1 MLYLFDKNENLIH
14 ELSSLSLS
22 SMHQIE
28 ELNKL
33 MVLEFGVYLNYIE
46 WMEGIEYVAHRDFEN
61 PERIQMYRILTS
73 EPDSQSMNYQAVHI
87 LFDELKSYGYIRDK
101 RPTRVKAAS
110 ALTEAIQGT
119 RWQLGRV
126 DDSDLL
132 STSFY
137 DCTRLEA
144 LSKILTTWQ
153 MDLDFYL
160 TFKGTKITGKYINLY
175 KQRGEDTGERFVYG
189 SNALEVVKELDK
201 SEVYTRIIPR
211 GKGEEILDER
221 GKPTHRYGRR
231 IDIGDV
237 VWSKAKGDPIDKP
250 KGQEYIESVEMTKKF
265 GFPDGEPRTK
275 VQIFEDVEKPE
286 DLIKAGYDFLVT
298 ASRPLVQF
306 KTKVYKKSRT
316 NVGDI
321 VRVIRKD
328 LDIYYR
334 TRIYKVNRDLLTGNV
349 EVEFGDKLITSQAER
364 DKKLSNSLGA
374 LQDRLIE
381 TEAEIRGSFVDKVTE
396 ELTNAMFNRDGY
408 NYELKAGNKY
418 NLPAGYYSFDR
429 EIDDNP
435 QRVIYVGAG
444 TLAIAD
450 SKKSN
455 GDWNFR
461 TFGTG
466 QGFTADLLVAGMI
479 VGGKV
484 RWNLEDGTFL
494 IGNSPDDYN
503 LYWDG
508 ATLHLRNVD
517 IDLENNRTIQDLKDK
532 QGLTDKEIEER
543 KQEIIKANQNLES
556 ARADIDQ
563 ANLDIADTLEKLKQ
577 AREQFDSDIGAV
589 SARVDS
595 NKADFDNSFND
606 LEDTV
611 KQNKSDWEYRNKV
624 VDEKLLD
631 LNSRFTVTDGKIE
644 SSVNSIKETMEE
656 RIKVTKSDLEKYADD
671 KDGLIAAQI
680 DSKDKELRTYITENY
695 STKTQT
701 DEKISQEVGSLK
713 TLVNDDI
720 GDLVKDITQTKS
732 LIEQTDNRITS
743 SVASINKSIDTKV
756 GASKDYTDTQ
766 IGGLKDSLNTDID
779 GLSKEITETKSMIEQ
794 TDGRITSSVETITK
808 GIDERIGASIE
819 HTNNEIGS
827 LKDYVSK
834 NYSTIT
840 QTDTAI
846 KAQVGSIETDMSSL
860 KGDLRKLSTDVSL
873 TQYGLESKVSSNE
886 IISKIN
892 QSPEQIKI
900 QARNIDLTGNVDV
913 QGTFQTSSYGKRVE
927 IIENSINFYDW
938 NSKQGSLTINDEN
951 EVRLTGAGYDSG
963 YITLNSRIEH
973 LKYTNFSTNN
983 PDCILGGRWGAIT
996 LNAATLSTYVI
1007 SVDMELRSY
1016 GYSIFHKD
1024 ATFKNKIILDDMADI
1039 RTTSGGGQV
1048 WITQTSSGLSFVID
1062 YASKRTYFA

>member
-14 ELSSLSLS
+14 ELSSAKLS

-33 MVLEFGVYLNYIE
+33 MVLEFGVYLNHIDL
-46 WMEGIEYVAHRDFEN
+46 MEDVEYVAHKDFEN
-61 PERIQMYRILTS
+61 PEKIQMYRILTS
-73 EPDSQSMNYQAVHI
+73 EPDSHSMNYQAIHI

-101 RPTRVKAAS
+101 RPTRAKAAS
-110 ALTEAIQGT
+110 ALSQALSGT
-119 RWQLGRV
+119 RWRLGRV
-126 DDSDLL
+126 DDSELL
-132 STSFY
+132 SVNFY

-160 TFKGTKITGKYINLY
+160 TFKGSKITGRYINLY

-211 GKGEEILDER
+211 GKGEDKLDQD
-221 GKPTHRYGRR
+221 GKPTRGHGRR
-231 IDIGDV
+231 IKINDIA
-237 VWSKAKGDPIDKP
+237 WSKAKGDPIDKP
-250 KGQEYIESVEMTKKF
+250 KGQEYIESIEMTKKF
-265 GFPDGEPRTK
+265 GFSDGEPRSK
-275 VQIFEDVEKPE
+275 VQIFEDIENPE
-286 DLIKAGYDFLVT
+286 DLIKAGYDFLVK

-334 TRIYKVNRDLLTGNV
+334 TRIYKANRDLLAGNV
-349 EVEFGDKLITSQAER
+349 EVEFGDKLITSQAEK
-364 DKKLSNSLGA
+364 DKKLSDSIGA

-381 TEAEIRGSFVDKVTE
+381 TETDIRESFVDKVTK
-396 ELTNAMFNRDGY
+396 ELTNSMFNRDGY

-466 QGFTADLLVAGMI
+466 KGFTADLLVAGAI
-479 VGGKV
+479 IGGKV
-484 RWNLEDGTFL
+484 RWNLEDGTFI

-508 ATLHLRNVD
+508 STLHLRNVD
-517 IDLENNRTIQDLKDK
+517 IDLENNRTIQDLKNK
-532 QGLTDKEIEER
+532 QNLTDKEIEKR
-543 KQEIIKANQNLES
+543 KQEIAKANQSLDS

-577 AREQFDSDIGAV
+577 ARDDFDSDIGEV
-589 SARVDS
+589 SARVDT
-595 NKADFDNSFND
+595 NKDNFDNAFSS

-611 KQNKSDWEYRNKV
+611 EQNKSDWEYRNKV

-631 LNSRFTVTDGKIE
+631 LNSRFTVTDDKIE
-644 SSVNSIKETMEE
+644 SSVKSLKETMEE

-713 TLVNDDI
+713 TSVNDDI

-743 SVASINKSIDTKV
+743 SVSSINKSIDTKI
-756 GASKDYTDTQ
+756 GASKDYTDSQ

-779 GLSKEITETKSMIEQ
+779 GLSKEITKTKSMIEQ
-794 TDGRITSSVETITK
+794 TDSKITQSVESVTN
-808 GIDERIGASIE
+808 GIEDRIGANLESE
-819 HTNNEIGS
+819 VGS
-827 LKDYVSK
+827 LKEYISK
-834 NYSTIT
+834 NYSTKT
-840 QTDTAI
+840 QTDTTI
-846 KAQVGSIETDMSSL
+846 RAQVGSIETDMSSL
-860 KGDLRKLSTDVSL
+860 KGDLRKLSTDVSI
-873 TQYGLESKVSSNE
+873 TKYGLESKVSSNN

-892 QSPEQIKI
+892 QSPEQVKI
-900 QARNIDLTGNVDV
+900 DARNIDLTGNVDIK
-913 QGTFQTSSYGKRVE
+913 GTFATSSYGKRVE
-927 IIENSINFYDW
+927 IGRGNIRFFDIYGNYKGCLDLDDTYGVTIEGKNGLRSSITLDYPWTLPYTRDMDAPTVYTHVTGGLSSTSILGLDGYFMGLKASHDITSLGNL
-938 NSKQGSLTINDEN
+938 SAKGSLQLGEYISLSSSKSGQQLQ
-951 EVRLTGAGYDSG
+951 VKSKYYDKEFIIDFA
-963 YITLNSRIEH
+963 YQ
-973 LKYTNFSTNN
+973 K
-983 PDCILGGRWGAIT
+983 
-996 LNAATLSTYVI
+996 
-1007 SVDMELRSY
+1007 
-1016 GYSIFHKD
+1016 
-1024 ATFKNKIILDDMADI
+1024 TFWA
-1039 RTTSGGGQV
+1039 
-1048 WITQTSSGLSFVID
+1048 
-1062 YASKRTYFA
+1062 